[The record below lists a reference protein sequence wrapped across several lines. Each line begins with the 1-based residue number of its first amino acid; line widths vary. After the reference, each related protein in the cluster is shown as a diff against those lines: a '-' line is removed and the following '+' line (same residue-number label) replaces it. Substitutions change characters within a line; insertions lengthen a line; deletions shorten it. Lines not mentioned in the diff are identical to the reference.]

1 MYEACFIKWWGH
13 KDRSQL
19 TFIERIKIRLH
30 KSNLYFC
37 IYRTPKTNKT
47 KYCISEHERENL
59 LGYAPALIKF
69 TGDSSYPYKVKF
81 YGKYMQ
87 YIKQGDVRNYGTYA
101 RICNYRK

>member
-1 MYEACFIKWWGH
+1 MYEACFITCVTRWGS
-13 KDRSQL
+13 KDTTLL
-19 TFIERIKIRLH
+19 TFIDKIKIRLH

-47 KYCISEHERENL
+47 KYCISEHERKNL

-81 YGKYMQ
+81 YGK
-87 YIKQGDVRNYGTYA
+87 TYVVDKTG
-101 RICNYRK
+101 RCQELWSVCPHK